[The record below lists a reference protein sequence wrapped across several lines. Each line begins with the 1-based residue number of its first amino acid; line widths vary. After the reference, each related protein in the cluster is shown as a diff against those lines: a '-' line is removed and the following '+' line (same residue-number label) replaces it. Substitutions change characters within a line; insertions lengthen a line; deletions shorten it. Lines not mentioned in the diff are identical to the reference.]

1 MPGWP
6 VVDSVQFAKQHAA
19 KQCSV
24 AVSEFKRLAQV
35 VLGDEGE
42 FEVGLEG
49 FEDSEGRPCLNLHVA
64 GSLTVT
70 CQRCLEPL
78 VLGIASDR
86 RFALAEREQD
96 LIDLGDEADDVDSL
110 LADSKL
116 DALAL
121 AEDEILLQIPMAP
134 MHEENACVQPSWSSN
149 AEREGSAFSVLGTL
163 TNTKDG

>member
-35 VLGDEGE
+35 VLDDEDE

-49 FEDSEGRPCLNLHVA
+49 FEDSEGRPCLHLRVA
-64 GSLTVT
+64 GSMTVS

-78 VLGIASDR
+78 VLAIASDR
-86 RFALAEREQD
+86 RFVLVEREQD
-96 LIDLGDEADDVDSL
+96 LMNLEEEADDVDSL

-134 MHEENACVQPSWSSN
+134 MHDQNACTQPRWSSD
-149 AEREGSAFSVLGTL
+149 AASEGSAFSVLGVL
-163 TNTKDG
+163 SNTKEQ